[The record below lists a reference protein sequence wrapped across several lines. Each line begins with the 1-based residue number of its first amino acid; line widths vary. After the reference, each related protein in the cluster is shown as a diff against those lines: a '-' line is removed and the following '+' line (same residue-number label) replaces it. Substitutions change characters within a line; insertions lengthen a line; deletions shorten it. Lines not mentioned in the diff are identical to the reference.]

1 VRVQVSPMAD
11 SAAGAPPSGWTLRD
25 VRRVVKKEVTSM
37 RWEQG
42 MLVFVLIYFLLVFT
56 TFAIEDRQIA
66 RMICGG
72 DQWITP
78 DCKDGILTTLDTMF
92 VSLDMVFLCVF
103 ALEIGIKFFG
113 IGVLAY
119 LRGQTCTDGVI
130 NTFDFIVILISIM
143 MNVFVLTTDIF
154 DDAGSAS
161 LLPLLKFVRLL
172 RAVMLMTRLQRSR
185 QRLLRM
191 RMVGLAAPVE
201 KVFEIIT
208 DLREKVAHAEDD
220 KALAWTMDLIAKEEL
235 YKVSFTDSKSSS
247 GMHLTAEMT
256 DWLRSNLQASLPG
269 GLLTKPNA
277 ATDGKRGSVMG
288 KDTPNDPN
296 KARTSTT
303 SMANAVVPAWIT
315 KAIAE
320 PNVGAILDKLDQWD
334 FDVFALDEATNGNP
348 LAVGGMHLMTKM
360 GVLDRVPIPKDTL
373 ATYLQEIEKGYVR
386 ANPFHNA
393 THASDVMFTT
403 HYFMQAPLLRDMT
416 GSLDKFAAVL
426 AAAVHDYAHPGLS
439 NPFLIV
445 TREDKAVM
453 YNDQSVL
460 EMFHVAGSFRVMLT
474 TPGCDITEGMTR
486 EQFRQFR
493 ETMVSMILATDLKT
507 HFEHLGR
514 LKTRVATDAY
524 SSVER
529 KDVLLLLGQA
539 LHAADISNP
548 TKGRPL
554 MMRWTERVMKEFWQ
568 QGEKEKSL
576 GLPISAFMDRSN
588 PQVPQC
594 QLGFVNVLVKPL
606 FVEWHKLL
614 GETAQPAINE
624 LENSLKIW
632 ETEGSA
638 PCENWHKED
647 FVR

>member
-1 VRVQVSPMAD
+1 
-11 SAAGAPPSGWTLRD
+11 
-25 VRRVVKKEVTSM
+25 M

-130 NTFDFIVILISIM
+130 NTFDFIVILISIV

-288 KDTPNDPN
+288 KDGANDPN
-296 KARTSTT
+296 KARPTST

-320 PNVGAILDKLDQWD
+320 PNVGAILDKLEQWD

-348 LAVGGMHLMTKM
+348 LAL
-360 GVLDRVPIPKDTL
+360 
-373 ATYLQEIEKGYVR
+373 
-386 ANPFHNA
+386 
-393 THASDVMFTT
+393 
-403 HYFMQAPLLRDMT
+403 
-416 GSLDKFAAVL
+416 
-426 AAAVHDYAHPGLS
+426 
-439 NPFLIV
+439 
-445 TREDKAVM
+445 
-453 YNDQSVL
+453 
-460 EMFHVAGSFRVMLT
+460 VACT
-474 TPGCDITEGMTR
+474 
-486 EQFRQFR
+486 
-493 ETMVSMILATDLKT
+493 
-507 HFEHLGR
+507 
-514 LKTRVATDAY
+514 
-524 SSVER
+524 
-529 KDVLLLLGQA
+529 
-539 LHAADISNP
+539 
-548 TKGRPL
+548 
-554 MMRWTERVMKEFWQ
+554 
-568 QGEKEKSL
+568 
-576 GLPISAFMDRSN
+576 
-588 PQVPQC
+588 
-594 QLGFVNVLVKPL
+594 
-606 FVEWHKLL
+606 
-614 GETAQPAINE
+614 
-624 LENSLKIW
+624 
-632 ETEGSA
+632 
-638 PCENWHKED
+638 
-647 FVR
+647 